1 MSIISGFLSKSKV
14 QRLLGKDRKSYREIK
29 EELEQLKSNF
39 KELDEKYHSIFD
51 NTGNGCVI
59 LEPQK
64 EGNEFII
71 RDFNN
76 GAAKIEGIPK
86 EEAIGSYF
94 TDLFPKSSHSSL
106 INAFKLVYQ
115 SGKTENIPFI
125 LREDNEIKHYHQNTI
140 IKLSNGRLMVLYSE
154 RKELE
159 KSREALEKSRERLKL
174 TLESTQIGLW
184 DHNLKTGEVYRSK
197 EWAEMLG
204 YTKEEIDGF
213 SDAWKELIHPDD
225 LKHVEENAEKHETR
239 KTDSFQVEH
248 RLKTK
253 DGNYKWIL
261 NWGKI
266 VDFDED
272 GKPLRAVG
280 THLDIDKRKKTEEK
294 LAELNATKDRL
305 FSIIGHDLKNPLA
318 DIIGFSSL
326 LNKKYQN
333 YSEEK
338 AIRFIQLIH
347 KSAITMHELLENLLK
362 WSRFQRE
369 EALFDPGKVDITK
382 IFNSMLDQFQTKAD
396 TKNISLTHTL
406 EQPKFVYADKNMVET
421 VLRNLISNALKYT
434 PESGKVSAY
443 TIDEKEKIIICIEDT
458 GIGMEKEKADL
469 LFKSN
474 KSTINLGTNFEKGS
488 GLGLLLCKEIID
500 THNEQIWVESKPEKG
515 SIFKFTLNKHEE

>member
-1 MSIISGFLSKSKV
+1 MLIFADILSTVK
-14 QRLLGKDRKSYREIK
+14 QFFRKNKKTYRELE
-29 EELEQLKSNF
+29 EELEELKAKFS
-39 KELDEKYHSIFD
+39 ELDEKYHSIFD

-59 LEPQK
+59 LEAQNG
-64 EGNEFII
+64 GNDFII

-76 GAAKIEGIPK
+76 GAAKIEGIRK
-86 EEAIGSYF
+86 EEAIGSF
-94 TDLFPKSSHSSL
+94 FSDLFPKSSHSFL
-106 INAFKLVYQ
+106 LNAFNRVYQ
-115 SGKTENIPFI
+115 SGKTENFPFV
-125 LREDNEIKHYHQNTI
+125 LRENNEIKHYHQNTI
-140 IKLSNGRLMVLYSE
+140 IKLSNDQLMVLYTE
-154 RKELE
+154 RRELE

-184 DHNLKTGEVYRSK
+184 DHNLKTGKVYRSK

-213 SDAWKELIHPDD
+213 SDAWKQLIHPDD

-239 KTDSFQVEH
+239 QSDSFQVEH
-248 RLKTK
+248 RLRTK

-280 THLDIDKRKKTEEK
+280 THLDIDKRKKTEKK

-326 LNKKYQN
+326 LNKKYQQ
-333 YSEEK
+333 YSREK
-338 AIRFIQLIH
+338 VLRFIQLIH
-347 KSAITMHELLENLLK
+347 KSSMTMHELLENLLK
-362 WSRFQRE
+362 WSRFQRDE
-369 EALFDPGKVDITK
+369 FIFDPEALDITD

-406 EQPKFVYADKNMVET
+406 EQSKFVYADKNMVET

-434 PESGKVSAY
+434 EESGKVNVY
-443 TIDEKEKIIICIEDT
+443 TIDEKEKTIICVEDT
-458 GIGMEKEKADL
+458 GIGMDPKKMNQ

-474 KSTINLGTNFEKGS
+474 DSAINWGNKTEKGS
-488 GLGLLLCKEIID
+488 GLGLILCKEIMD
-500 THNEQIWVESKPEKG
+500 NHNEQIWVESKPDKG
-515 SIFKFTLNKHEE
+515 SIFKFTLKKYEE